1 MININKNEFVCSD
14 AYEDI
19 EDENTIYLD
28 FTNNKGI
35 TFIEVRE
42 GNIEDFEDKKKTL
55 PNRSV
60 LLEKSD
66 FTTKTWDMI
75 KYAYDFWIT
84 SCNGLN
90 AFIEPDVYADDGY
103 SKQDF
108 EEMFDELS
116 KLRKEVPEVD
126 EITFEDCGNDEMAIN
141 IYPKFIE
148 AFNKEEIFENM
159 KNYKGCMER

>member
-42 GNIEDFEDKKKTL
+42 GNIEDFEDKKKIL

-66 FTTKTWDMI
+66 FTTKTWD
-75 KYAYDFWIT
+75 
-84 SCNGLN
+84 
-90 AFIEPDVYADDGY
+90 
-103 SKQDF
+103 
-108 EEMFDELS
+108 
-116 KLRKEVPEVD
+116 
-126 EITFEDCGNDEMAIN
+126 
-141 IYPKFIE
+141 
-148 AFNKEEIFENM
+148 
-159 KNYKGCMER
+159 